1 MLEYAQIILM
11 ALVVVVG
18 IWHLMQDDAWELLLV
33 EAGLLVTNLAIEII
47 WVGWT
52 WFALALAVGAG
63 ISGLFG
69 WLGLQGE
76 RATAGEI
83 D

>member
-1 MLEYAQIILM
+1 MLGYAQIILM
-11 ALVVVVG
+11 ALFVVVG
-18 IWHLMQDDAWELLLV
+18 IWHLLQDDAWELLLV

-52 WFALALAVGAG
+52 WFALILAFAAG

-76 RATAGEI
+76 RAGEI